1 MEFFDFKGFLKKNY
15 RKKTEIDYTKKL
27 LQIQQN

>member
-1 MEFFDFKGFLKKNY
+1 MEFFDFKGFLKKKLQ
-15 RKKTEIDYTKKL
+15 KKTETDYTKKL